1 MLRSHYNN
9 PYKPV
14 DLLPSDLLQ
23 TLKGVG
29 FTAKFGYY
37 PTYALAHKWFREV
50 HALKYSVDW
59 MPNIKKYTFSVT
71 DMKLSAK
78 EYREQLRKEW
88 LNKIPRYET
97 YELAQR
103 AAFDYMVEKIMPLQL
118 KREARIDRILEDT
131 L

>member
-1 MLRSHYNN
+1 MIRSHYNN

-14 DLLPSDLLQ
+14 DLLPGDLLQ

-29 FTAKFGYY
+29 FTGKFGYY
-37 PTYALAHKWFREV
+37 PTYALADKWFREV

-59 MPNIKKYTFSVT
+59 MPNIRKYTFSVT
-71 DMKLSAK
+71 DMKLSVR
-78 EYREQLRKEW
+78 EYMKQMRKER
-88 LNKIPRYET
+88 LNGIPRYET

-118 KREARIDRILEDT
+118 KREARIDTILEDIQ
-131 L
+131 

>member
-23 TLKGVG
+23 TLKEVG
-29 FTAKFGYY
+29 FTGYFGYY
-37 PTYALAHKWFREV
+37 LTYALADKWFREV

-59 MPNIKKYTFSVT
+59 MHHISKHTFRVT